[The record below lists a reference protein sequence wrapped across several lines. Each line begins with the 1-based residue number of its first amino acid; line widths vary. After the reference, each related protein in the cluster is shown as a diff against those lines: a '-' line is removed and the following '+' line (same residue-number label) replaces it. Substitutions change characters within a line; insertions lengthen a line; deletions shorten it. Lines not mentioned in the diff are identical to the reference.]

1 MADTAQI
8 SDSTPRSHALRR
20 APVDD
25 DEIDL
30 REVFD
35 LLKSGRWLIASC
47 TAAALFLGLFYIV
60 FVRPTYQVG
69 GLVQVST
76 QQLGA
81 NALASQALGGLA
93 SMLAGGGT
101 LVADAEIQIIQ
112 SRLVLNPAI
121 DKLNLLV
128 EATPR
133 YFPLVGHA
141 IAQWNGA
148 GGTASNPRPSGA
160 PPLLGRYA
168 WGGETISVAEFETPE
183 DDYDLRFTLK
193 ATRDGYVL
201 FAPDGNQV
209 LSGKVGVPA
218 SGKLD
223 EGVVHLLVRTLVA
236 RPGETFRVTRHAR
249 QTVLKDISERLDVAQ
264 QGDKSGVIS
273 IAVKGHDQKAAR
285 ALVDAIQQSYIA
297 QDIHKNSQQ
306 ALRSLTYL
314 EAQLPDLRKKL
325 DGAQD
330 RLAAYQREHGAP
342 NVAAETDL
350 LLKQGIALDTE
361 QSQLVQQREKARQLF
376 TPLHPEVLALD
387 RQLATVAA
395 NQAKLKHDIAKLP
408 DTQQQVLDLQRDL
421 TVDTQLYTTMLDS
434 IEQFQVTKAGTVG
447 GVRIVDGGML
457 PLKPVS
463 PKKLLTLV
471 LALIVGAFIGVVWTF
486 LRRWLLRGVDDPILI
501 EDITGLQV
509 MASVPASRLQ
519 RQLESQ
525 ARALPGH
532 GGLLATKH
540 SEDSAI
546 EALRSLRTALRLQT
560 PDTQNKLLMFT
571 GPEPGVGKSFISAN
585 YAALLAASGARV
597 ALVDLDLRRGH
608 LGSAFGLD
616 HAPGMRDVLEHGL
629 SLDEVRQPTMQE
641 GLDLYTHGTRG
652 ADAAELLMRPALAN
666 ALAALAA
673 AHDYVIIDAPPILA
687 VTDAAIIGNHVGAT
701 LLVLEAARHPLRAI
715 DETVKRLRAAQVNLA
730 GVVLNRVGARAGAYG
745 YGGYGYQ
752 YAYNY
757 VSDRGSEHPQRGSH

>member
-1 MADTAQI
+1 MADRAQT
-8 SDSTPRSHALRR
+8 SDSSTPRSRALHK

-47 TAAALFLGLFYIV
+47 TAAALFLGLSYIV
-60 FVRPTYQVG
+60 FVRPTYQVS

-76 QQLGA
+76 SQLGT

-93 SMLAGGGT
+93 SMLAGGGS
-101 LVADAEIQIIQ
+101 LVANAEIQIIQ

-128 EATPR
+128 DAKPH
-133 YFPLVGHA
+133 YFPVIGYT
-141 IAQWNGA
+141 IAKWSGA
-148 GGTASNPRPSGA
+148 GGTAGNPRPSGA

-168 WGGETISVAEFETPE
+168 WGGESISVAEFETPE
-183 DDYDLRFTLK
+183 ADYDQPFTLR
-193 ATRDGYVL
+193 ATQGGYVL
-201 FAPDGNQV
+201 FDSDGDQV

-218 SGKLD
+218 SGKD
-223 EGVVHLLVRTLVA
+223 NYGVVRILVRALAA
-236 RPGETFRVTRHAR
+236 RSGETFRVTRHAR
-249 QTVLKDISERLDVAQ
+249 QSVLKNIGDHLDISQ
-264 QGDKSGVIS
+264 QGDKSGVIG
-273 IAVKGHDQKAAR
+273 IAIKGHDPKAAR

-325 DGAQD
+325 DAAQD
-330 RLAAYQREHGAP
+330 RLAAYQRQHGAP
-342 NVAAETDL
+342 NVAAETEL

-361 QSQLVQQREKARQLF
+361 QSQLLQQREKARQLF
-376 TPLHPEVLALD
+376 TPRHPEVLALD

-395 NQAKLKHDIAKLP
+395 NQAKLKHDIARLP

-421 TVDTQLYTTMLDS
+421 AVDTQLYTTMLDS

-457 PLKPVS
+457 PLKPIS

-471 LALIVGAFIGVVWTF
+471 LALIVGAFVGAAWTL
-486 LRRWLLRGVDDPILI
+486 LRRRLLRGVDDPLLI

-519 RQLESQ
+519 RQLERQ

-546 EALRSLRTALRLQT
+546 EALRSLRTALRLQL
-560 PDTQNKLLMFT
+560 PDAQNKLLMFT

-629 SLDEVRQPTMQE
+629 SLEEVRQPTAQQ

-652 ADAAELLMRPALAN
+652 ADAAELLMRPALGK

-673 AHDYVIIDAPPILA
+673 AHDHVIIDAPPILA

-715 DETVKRLRAAQVNLA
+715 DETVKRLRAAHVNLA
-730 GVVLNRVGARAGAYG
+730 GVVLNRVGAKAGSYG

-757 VSDRGSEHPQRGSH
+757 TSDKHRGRSTA